1 MPVKHVLTSVP
12 FWALIILHFGN
23 NWGLYFLLTAAPKFM
38 NEALGFQLSKAGY
51 LAALPYLARLL
62 SGFMFGA
69 IGDYVRSKKLMSVT
83 ANRKF
88 FTIFCKF
95 HPHME
100 MEATNF
106 NLSSPYSS
114 CHPWSLFDWTLFR

>member
-1 MPVKHVLTSVP
+1 MPIKHVFSSMPVY
-12 FWALIILHFGN
+12 ALIILHFGN

-38 NEALGFQLSKAGY
+38 NEALGFKLSKAGY

-69 IGDYVRSKKLMSVT
+69 VGDYVRSKKLMSVT
-83 ANRKF
+83 FNRKF

-95 HPHME
+95 LMRNE
-100 MEATNF
+100 LKRIELVTL
-106 NLSSPYSS
+106 NLQLMSSQAY
-114 CHPWSLFDWTLFR
+114 F